1 LGLLFLKIKDMK
13 ATETAINLYHIFYD
27 TSHHQNSVQARSEIA
42 AKCVI
47 ATCNTLEKELQGHSD
62 LHGYWQDDTERMSIV
77 QRIAYWRS
85 VKKEAERLWSV
96 A

>member
-1 LGLLFLKIKDMK
+1 MK
-13 ATETAINLYHIFYD
+13 ATEKAINLYHTFYD
-27 TSHHQNSVQARSEIA
+27 TSSHQNSVQVRSEIA

-47 ATCNTLEKELQGHSD
+47 TTCNVMEKELQGHSD
-62 LHGYWQDDTERMSIV
+62 LHGYWQDENERMSIV
-77 QRIAYWRS
+77 QRIEYWRS